1 MIRFIIRRILL
12 LIPML
17 LGTSLFIFLI
27 LRLGPSDPALDYL
40 RLSKIPPTPQAL
52 EHAREFLGLD
62 KPIMTQ
68 YFDWLSDALHL
79 NFGISYA
86 TQKPVLPDILYF
98 LPTTLQLAGLAL
110 ALTILISIPMGMLS
124 ARYREKWPDQLVRLI
139 AFIGV
144 SMPNFW
150 LGFLLILL
158 FSIHLGWLPPMGI
171 GGAKHLIMPVIA
183 ISLMSL
189 AINARLLRASMLEVS
204 GQRHVRYA
212 RLRGLSE
219 MTVERS
225 HILRNAWLPI
235 ITAIGMHIGELLGGT
250 LIIESIFSW
259 PGLGRYA
266 VSAIMNRDYPVIQ
279 CFTLLMVVIF
289 VLCNLIV
296 DIIYAIA
303 DPRIRLSAEGVEWW
317 TFY

>member
-1 MIRFIIRRILL
+1 MMRFIFRRVLL

-40 RLSKIPPTPQAL
+40 RLSKIPPTPQAV
-52 EHAREFLGLD
+52 ESARELLGLD

-68 YFDWLSDALHL
+68 YFHWLSDALHL
-79 NFGISYA
+79 DFGISYA
-86 TQKPVLPDILYF
+86 TQKPVLPDLLYF
-98 LPTTLQLAGLAL
+98 LPATLQLAGLAL
-110 ALTILISIPMGMLS
+110 ALTIILSVPMGMLA
-124 ARYREKWPDQLVRLI
+124 ARYREKWPDQLVRVI

-158 FSIHLGWLPPMGI
+158 FSIHLGWLPPMGK
-171 GGAKHLIMPVIA
+171 GEAKHLIMPVIA

-189 AINARLLRASMLEVS
+189 AINARLLRASMLEVA

-219 MTVERS
+219 MTMERS
-225 HILRNAWLPI
+225 HILRNAWLPV
-235 ITAIGMHIGELLGGT
+235 ITAIGMHIGELLGGA

-259 PGLGRYA
+259 PGVGRYA

-289 VLCNLIV
+289 VLCNLVV

-303 DPRIRLSAEGVEWW
+303 DPRIRLSAEGIE
-317 TFY
+317 

>member
-1 MIRFIIRRILL
+1 MMRFIFRRVLL

-17 LGTSLFIFLI
+17 FGTSLFIFLI

-40 RLSKIPPTPQAL
+40 RLSKIPPTQQAV
-52 EHAREFLGLD
+52 ESARELLGLD
-62 KPIMTQ
+62 KPVMTQ
-68 YFDWLSDALHL
+68 YFHWLSDALHL
-79 NFGISYA
+79 DFGISYA
-86 TQKPVLPDILYF
+86 TQKPVLPDLLYF
-98 LPTTLQLAGLAL
+98 LPATLQLAGLAL
-110 ALTILISIPMGMLS
+110 ALTIILSVPMGMLA
-124 ARYREKWPDQLVRLI
+124 ARYREKWPDQLVRVI

-158 FSIHLGWLPPMGI
+158 FSIHLGWLPPMGK
-171 GGAKHLIMPVIA
+171 GEAKHLIMPVIA

-225 HILRNAWLPI
+225 HILRNAWLPV
-235 ITAIGMHIGELLGGT
+235 ITAIGMHIGELLGGA

-259 PGLGRYA
+259 PGVGRYA

-303 DPRIRLSAEGVEWW
+303 DPRIRLSAEGIE
-317 TFY
+317 

>member
-1 MIRFIIRRILL
+1 MMRFIFRRVLL

-17 LGTSLFIFLI
+17 FGTSLFIFLI

-40 RLSKIPPTPQAL
+40 RLSKIPPTPQAV
-52 EHAREFLGLD
+52 ESARELLGLD
-62 KPIMTQ
+62 KPVMTQ
-68 YFDWLSDALHL
+68 YFHWLSDALHL
-79 NFGISYA
+79 DFGISYA
-86 TQKPVLPDILYF
+86 TQKPVLPDLLYF
-98 LPTTLQLAGLAL
+98 LPATLQLAGLAL
-110 ALTILISIPMGMLS
+110 ALTIILSVPMGMLA
-124 ARYREKWPDQLVRLI
+124 ARYREKWPDQLVRVI

-158 FSIHLGWLPPMGI
+158 FSIHLGWLPPMGK
-171 GGAKHLIMPVIA
+171 GEAKHLVMPVIA

-189 AINARLLRASMLEVS
+189 AINARLLRASMLEVA

-225 HILRNAWLPI
+225 HILRNAWLPV
-235 ITAIGMHIGELLGGT
+235 ITAIGMHIGELLGGV

-259 PGLGRYA
+259 PGVGRYA

-303 DPRIRLSAEGVEWW
+303 DPRIRLSAEGIE
-317 TFY
+317 

>member
-1 MIRFIIRRILL
+1 MMRFIFRRVLL

-40 RLSKIPPTPQAL
+40 RLSKIPPTPQAV
-52 EHAREFLGLD
+52 ESARELLGLD

-68 YFDWLSDALHL
+68 YFHWLSDALHL
-79 NFGISYA
+79 DFGISYA
-86 TQKPVLPDILYF
+86 TQKPVLPDLLYF
-98 LPTTLQLAGLAL
+98 LPATLQLAGLAL
-110 ALTILISIPMGMLS
+110 ALTIILSVPMGMLA
-124 ARYREKWPDQLVRLI
+124 ARYREKWPDQLVRVI

-158 FSIHLGWLPPMGI
+158 FSIHLGWLPPMGK
-171 GGAKHLIMPVIA
+171 GEAKHLIMPVIA

-189 AINARLLRASMLEVS
+189 AINARLLRASMLEVA

-225 HILRNAWLPI
+225 HILRNAWLPV
-235 ITAIGMHIGELLGGT
+235 ITAIGMHIGELLGGA

-259 PGLGRYA
+259 PGVGRYT

-303 DPRIRLSAEGVEWW
+303 DPRIRLSAEGIE
-317 TFY
+317 

>member
-1 MIRFIIRRILL
+1 MMRFIFRRVLL

-40 RLSKIPPTPQAL
+40 RLSKIPPTPQAV
-52 EHAREFLGLD
+52 ESARELLGLD

-68 YFDWLSDALHL
+68 YFHWLSDALHL
-79 NFGISYA
+79 DFGISYA
-86 TQKPVLPDILYF
+86 TQKPVLPDLLYF
-98 LPTTLQLAGLAL
+98 LPATLQLAGLAL
-110 ALTILISIPMGMLS
+110 ALTIILSVPMGMLA
-124 ARYREKWPDQLVRLI
+124 ARYREKWPDQLVRVI

-158 FSIHLGWLPPMGI
+158 FSIHLGWLPPMGK
-171 GGAKHLIMPVIA
+171 GEAKHLIMPVIA

-189 AINARLLRASMLEVS
+189 AINARLLRASMLEVA

-219 MTVERS
+219 MTVELS
-225 HILRNAWLPI
+225 HILRNAWLPV
-235 ITAIGMHIGELLGGT
+235 ITAIGMHIGELLGGA

-259 PGLGRYA
+259 PGVGRYA

-303 DPRIRLSAEGVEWW
+303 DPRIRLSAEGIE
-317 TFY
+317 

>member
-1 MIRFIIRRILL
+1 MMRFIFRRVLL

-40 RLSKIPPTPQAL
+40 RLSKIPPTPQAV
-52 EHAREFLGLD
+52 ESARELLGLD

-68 YFDWLSDALHL
+68 YFHWLSDALHL
-79 NFGISYA
+79 DFGISYA
-86 TQKPVLPDILYF
+86 TQKSVLPDLLYF
-98 LPTTLQLAGLAL
+98 LPATLQLAGLAL
-110 ALTILISIPMGMLS
+110 ALTIILSVPMGMLA
-124 ARYREKWPDQLVRLI
+124 ARYREKWPDQLVRVI

-158 FSIHLGWLPPMGI
+158 FSIHLGWLPPMGK
-171 GGAKHLIMPVIA
+171 GEAKHLIMPVIA

-189 AINARLLRASMLEVS
+189 AINARLLRASMLEVA

-225 HILRNAWLPI
+225 HILRNAWLPV
-235 ITAIGMHIGELLGGT
+235 ITAIGMHIGELLGGA

-259 PGLGRYA
+259 PGVGRYA

-303 DPRIRLSAEGVEWW
+303 DPRIRLSAEGIE
-317 TFY
+317 

>member
-1 MIRFIIRRILL
+1 M
-12 LIPML
+12 

-40 RLSKIPPTPQAL
+40 RLSKIPPTPQAV
-52 EHAREFLGLD
+52 ESARELLGLD

-68 YFDWLSDALHL
+68 YFHWLSDALHL
-79 NFGISYA
+79 DFGISYA
-86 TQKPVLPDILYF
+86 TQKPVLPDLLYF
-98 LPTTLQLAGLAL
+98 LPATLQLAGLAL
-110 ALTILISIPMGMLS
+110 ALTIILSVPMGMLA
-124 ARYREKWPDQLVRLI
+124 ARYREKWPDQLVRVI

-158 FSIHLGWLPPMGI
+158 FSIHLGWLPPMGK
-171 GGAKHLIMPVIA
+171 GEAKHLIMPVIA

-189 AINARLLRASMLEVS
+189 AINARLLRASMLEVA

-225 HILRNAWLPI
+225 HILRNAWLPV
-235 ITAIGMHIGELLGGT
+235 ITAIGMHIGELLGGA

-259 PGLGRYA
+259 PGVGRYA

-289 VLCNLIV
+289 VLCNLVV

-303 DPRIRLSAEGVEWW
+303 DPRIRLSAEGIE
-317 TFY
+317 

>member
-1 MIRFIIRRILL
+1 MMRFIFRRVLL

-40 RLSKIPPTPQAL
+40 RLSKIPPTPQAV
-52 EHAREFLGLD
+52 ESARELLGLD
-62 KPIMTQ
+62 KPVMTQ
-68 YFDWLSDALHL
+68 YFHWLSDAPHL
-79 NFGISYA
+79 DFGISYA
-86 TQKPVLPDILYF
+86 TQKPVLPDLLYF
-98 LPTTLQLAGLAL
+98 LPATLQLAGLAL
-110 ALTILISIPMGMLS
+110 ALTIILSVPMGMLA
-124 ARYREKWPDQLVRLI
+124 ARYREKWPDQLVRVI

-158 FSIHLGWLPPMGI
+158 FSIHLGWLPPMGK
-171 GGAKHLIMPVIA
+171 GEAKHLIMPVIA

-189 AINARLLRASMLEVS
+189 AINARLLRASMLEVA

-225 HILRNAWLPI
+225 HILRNAWLPV
-235 ITAIGMHIGELLGGT
+235 ITAIGMHIGELLGGA

-259 PGLGRYA
+259 PGVGRYA

-303 DPRIRLSAEGVEWW
+303 DPRIRLSAEGIE
-317 TFY
+317 

>member
-1 MIRFIIRRILL
+1 MMRFIFRRVLL

-40 RLSKIPPTPQAL
+40 RLSKIPPTPQAV
-52 EHAREFLGLD
+52 ESARELLGLD

-68 YFDWLSDALHL
+68 YFHWLSDALHL
-79 NFGISYA
+79 DFGISYA
-86 TQKPVLPDILYF
+86 TQKPVLPDLLYF
-98 LPTTLQLAGLAL
+98 LPATLQLAGLAL
-110 ALTILISIPMGMLS
+110 ALTIILSVPMGMLA
-124 ARYREKWPDQLVRLI
+124 ARYREKWPDQLVRVI

-158 FSIHLGWLPPMGI
+158 FSIHLGWLPPMGK
-171 GGAKHLIMPVIA
+171 GEAKHLIMPVIA

-189 AINARLLRASMLEVS
+189 AINARLLRASMLEVA

-212 RLRGLSE
+212 RLCGLSE

-225 HILRNAWLPI
+225 HILRNAWLPV
-235 ITAIGMHIGELLGGT
+235 ITAIGMHIGELLGGA

-259 PGLGRYA
+259 PGVGRYA

-303 DPRIRLSAEGVEWW
+303 DPRIRLSAEGIE
-317 TFY
+317 

>member
-1 MIRFIIRRILL
+1 MMRFIFRRVLL

-40 RLSKIPPTPQAL
+40 RLSKIPPTPQAV
-52 EHAREFLGLD
+52 ESARELLGLD

-68 YFDWLSDALHL
+68 YFHWLSDALHL
-79 NFGISYA
+79 DFGISYA
-86 TQKPVLPDILYF
+86 TQKPVLPDLLYF
-98 LPTTLQLAGLAL
+98 LPATLQLAGLAL
-110 ALTILISIPMGMLS
+110 ALTIILSVPMGMLA
-124 ARYREKWPDQLVRLI
+124 ARYREKWPDQLVRVI
-139 AFIGV
+139 TFIGV

-158 FSIHLGWLPPMGI
+158 FSIHLGWLPPMGK
-171 GGAKHLIMPVIA
+171 GEAKHLIMPVIA

-189 AINARLLRASMLEVS
+189 AINARLLRASMLEVA

-225 HILRNAWLPI
+225 HILRNAWLPV
-235 ITAIGMHIGELLGGT
+235 ITAIGMHIGELLGGA

-259 PGLGRYA
+259 PGVGRYA

-289 VLCNLIV
+289 VLCNLVV

-303 DPRIRLSAEGVEWW
+303 DPRIRLSAEGIE
-317 TFY
+317 

>member
-1 MIRFIIRRILL
+1 MMRFIFRRVLL

-17 LGTSLFIFLI
+17 FGTSLFIFLI

-40 RLSKIPPTPQAL
+40 RLSKIPPTPQAV
-52 EHAREFLGLD
+52 ESARELLGLD
-62 KPIMTQ
+62 KPVMTQ
-68 YFDWLSDALHL
+68 YFHWLSDALHL
-79 NFGISYA
+79 DFGISYA
-86 TQKPVLPDILYF
+86 TQKPVLPDLLYF
-98 LPTTLQLAGLAL
+98 LPATLQLAGLAL
-110 ALTILISIPMGMLS
+110 ALTIILSVPMGMLA
-124 ARYREKWPDQLVRLI
+124 ARYREKWPDQLVRVI

-158 FSIHLGWLPPMGI
+158 FSIHLGWLPPMGK
-171 GGAKHLIMPVIA
+171 GEVKHLIMPVIA

-225 HILRNAWLPI
+225 HILRNAWLPV
-235 ITAIGMHIGELLGGT
+235 ITAIGMHIGELLGGA

-259 PGLGRYA
+259 PGVGRYA

-303 DPRIRLSAEGVEWW
+303 DPRIRLSAEGIE
-317 TFY
+317 

>member
-1 MIRFIIRRILL
+1 MMRFIFRRVLL

-17 LGTSLFIFLI
+17 LGTSLIIFLI
-27 LRLGPSDPALDYL
+27 LRLGPYDPALDYL
-40 RLSKIPPTPQAL
+40 RLSKIPPTPQAV
-52 EHAREFLGLD
+52 ESARELLGLD

-68 YFDWLSDALHL
+68 YFHWLSDALHL
-79 NFGISYA
+79 DFGISYA
-86 TQKPVLPDILYF
+86 TQKPVLPDLLYF
-98 LPTTLQLAGLAL
+98 LPATLQLAGLAL
-110 ALTILISIPMGMLS
+110 ALTIILSVPMGMLA
-124 ARYREKWPDQLVRLI
+124 ARYREKWPDQLVRVI

-158 FSIHLGWLPPMGI
+158 FSIHLGWLPPMGK
-171 GGAKHLIMPVIA
+171 GEAKHLIMPVIA

-189 AINARLLRASMLEVS
+189 AINARLLRASMLEVA

-225 HILRNAWLPI
+225 HILRNAWLPV
-235 ITAIGMHIGELLGGT
+235 ITAIGMHIGELLGGA

-259 PGLGRYA
+259 PGVGRYA

-303 DPRIRLSAEGVEWW
+303 DPRIRLSAEGIE
-317 TFY
+317 

>member
-1 MIRFIIRRILL
+1 MMRFIFRRVLL

-27 LRLGPSDPALDYL
+27 LRQGPSDPALDYL
-40 RLSKIPPTPQAL
+40 RLSKIPPTPQAV
-52 EHAREFLGLD
+52 ESARELLGLD

-68 YFDWLSDALHL
+68 YFHWLSDALHL
-79 NFGISYA
+79 DFGISYA
-86 TQKPVLPDILYF
+86 TQKPVLPDLLYF
-98 LPTTLQLAGLAL
+98 LPATLQLAGLAL
-110 ALTILISIPMGMLS
+110 ALTIILSVPMGMLA
-124 ARYREKWPDQLVRLI
+124 ARYREKWPDQLVRVI

-158 FSIHLGWLPPMGI
+158 FSIHLGWLPPMGK
-171 GGAKHLIMPVIA
+171 GEAKHLIMPVIA

-189 AINARLLRASMLEVS
+189 AINARLLRASMLEVA

-225 HILRNAWLPI
+225 HILRNAWLPV
-235 ITAIGMHIGELLGGT
+235 ITAIGMHIGELLGGA

-259 PGLGRYA
+259 PGVGRYA

-303 DPRIRLSAEGVEWW
+303 DPRIRLSAEGIE
-317 TFY
+317 

>member
-1 MIRFIIRRILL
+1 MMRFIFRRVLL

-40 RLSKIPPTPQAL
+40 RLSKIPPTPQAV
-52 EHAREFLGLD
+52 ESARELLGLD

-68 YFDWLSDALHL
+68 YFHWLSDALHL
-79 NFGISYA
+79 DFGISYA
-86 TQKPVLPDILYF
+86 TQKPVLPDLLYF
-98 LPTTLQLAGLAL
+98 LPATLHLAGLAL
-110 ALTILISIPMGMLS
+110 ALTIILSVPMGMLA
-124 ARYREKWPDQLVRLI
+124 ARYREKWPDQLVRVI

-158 FSIHLGWLPPMGI
+158 FSIHLGWLPPMGK
-171 GGAKHLIMPVIA
+171 GEAKHLIMPVIA

-189 AINARLLRASMLEVS
+189 AINARLLRASMLEVA

-225 HILRNAWLPI
+225 HILRNAWLPV
-235 ITAIGMHIGELLGGT
+235 ITAIGMHIGELLGGA

-259 PGLGRYA
+259 PGVGRYA

-303 DPRIRLSAEGVEWW
+303 DPRIRLSAEGIE
-317 TFY
+317 

>member
-1 MIRFIIRRILL
+1 MMRFIFRRVLL

-40 RLSKIPPTPQAL
+40 RLSKIPPTPQAV
-52 EHAREFLGLD
+52 ESARELLGLD
-62 KPIMTQ
+62 KPVMTQ
-68 YFDWLSDALHL
+68 YFHWLSDALHL
-79 NFGISYA
+79 DFGISYA
-86 TQKPVLPDILYF
+86 TQKPVLPDLLYF
-98 LPTTLQLAGLAL
+98 LPATLQLAGLAL
-110 ALTILISIPMGMLS
+110 ALTIILSVPMGMLA
-124 ARYREKWPDQLVRLI
+124 ARYREKWPDQLVRVI

-158 FSIHLGWLPPMGI
+158 FSIHLGWLPPMGK
-171 GGAKHLIMPVIA
+171 GEAKHLIMPVIA

-189 AINARLLRASMLEVS
+189 AINARLLRASMLEVA

-225 HILRNAWLPI
+225 HILRNAWLPV
-235 ITAIGMHIGELLGGT
+235 ITAIGMHIGELLGVA

-259 PGLGRYA
+259 PGVGRYA

-289 VLCNLIV
+289 VLCNLVV

-303 DPRIRLSAEGVEWW
+303 DPRIRLSAEGIE
-317 TFY
+317 

>member
-1 MIRFIIRRILL
+1 MMRFIFRRVLL

-40 RLSKIPPTPQAL
+40 RLSKIPPTPQAV
-52 EHAREFLGLD
+52 ESAREFLGLD

-68 YFDWLSDALHL
+68 YFHWLSDALHL
-79 NFGISYA
+79 DFGISYA
-86 TQKPVLPDILYF
+86 TQKPVLPDLLYF
-98 LPTTLQLAGLAL
+98 LPATLQLAGLAL
-110 ALTILISIPMGMLS
+110 ALTIILSVPMGMLA
-124 ARYREKWPDQLVRLI
+124 ARYREKWPDQLVRVI

-158 FSIHLGWLPPMGI
+158 FSIHLGWLPPMGQ
-171 GGAKHLIMPVIA
+171 GEAKHLIMPVIA

-189 AINARLLRASMLEVS
+189 AINARLLRASMLEVA

-225 HILRNAWLPI
+225 HILRNAWLPV
-235 ITAIGMHIGELLGGT
+235 ITAIGMHIGELLGGA

-259 PGLGRYA
+259 PGVGRYA

-303 DPRIRLSAEGVEWW
+303 DPRIRLSAEGIE
-317 TFY
+317 

>member
-1 MIRFIIRRILL
+1 MMRFIFRRVLL

-17 LGTSLFIFLI
+17 FGTSLFIFLI

-40 RLSKIPPTPQAL
+40 RLSKIPPTPQAV
-52 EHAREFLGLD
+52 ESARELLGLD

-68 YFDWLSDALHL
+68 YFHWLSDALHL
-79 NFGISYA
+79 DFGISYA
-86 TQKPVLPDILYF
+86 TQKPVLPDLLYF
-98 LPTTLQLAGLAL
+98 LPATLQLAGLAL
-110 ALTILISIPMGMLS
+110 ALTIILSVPMGMLA
-124 ARYREKWPDQLVRLI
+124 ARYREKWPDQLVRVI

-158 FSIHLGWLPPMGI
+158 FSIHLGWLPPMGK
-171 GGAKHLIMPVIA
+171 GEAKHLIMPVIA

-189 AINARLLRASMLEVS
+189 AINARLLRASMLEVA

-225 HILRNAWLPI
+225 HILRNAWLPV
-235 ITAIGMHIGELLGGT
+235 ITAIGMHIGELLGGA

-259 PGLGRYA
+259 PGVGRYA

-303 DPRIRLSAEGVEWW
+303 DPRIRLSAEGIE
-317 TFY
+317 

>member
-1 MIRFIIRRILL
+1 MMRFIFRRVLL

-40 RLSKIPPTPQAL
+40 RLSKIPPTPQAV
-52 EHAREFLGLD
+52 ESARELLGLD

-68 YFDWLSDALHL
+68 YFHWLSDALHL
-79 NFGISYA
+79 DFGISYA
-86 TQKPVLPDILYF
+86 TQKPVLPDLLYF
-98 LPTTLQLAGLAL
+98 LPATLQLAGLAL
-110 ALTILISIPMGMLS
+110 ALTIILSVPMGML
-124 ARYREKWPDQLVRLI
+124 ATRYREKWPDQLVRVI

-158 FSIHLGWLPPMGI
+158 FSIHLGWLPPMGK
-171 GGAKHLIMPVIA
+171 GEAKHLIMPVIA

-189 AINARLLRASMLEVS
+189 AINARLLRASMLEVA

-225 HILRNAWLPI
+225 HILRNAWLPV
-235 ITAIGMHIGELLGGT
+235 ITAIGMHIGELLGGA

-259 PGLGRYA
+259 PGVGRYA

-289 VLCNLIV
+289 VLCNLVV

-303 DPRIRLSAEGVEWW
+303 DPRIRLSAEGIE
-317 TFY
+317 

>member
-1 MIRFIIRRILL
+1 MMRFIFRRVLL

-40 RLSKIPPTPQAL
+40 RLSKIPPTPQAV
-52 EHAREFLGLD
+52 ESARELLGLD

-68 YFDWLSDALHL
+68 YFHWLSDALHL
-79 NFGISYA
+79 DFGISYA
-86 TQKPVLPDILYF
+86 TQKPVLPDLLYF
-98 LPTTLQLAGLAL
+98 LPATLQLAGLAL
-110 ALTILISIPMGMLS
+110 ALTIILSVPMGMLA
-124 ARYREKWPDQLVRLI
+124 ARYREKWPDQLVRVI

-158 FSIHLGWLPPMGI
+158 FSIHLGWLPPMGK
-171 GGAKHLIMPVIA
+171 GEAKHLIMPVIA

-189 AINARLLRASMLEVS
+189 AINARLLRASMLEVA

-219 MTVERS
+219 ITVERS
-225 HILRNAWLPI
+225 HILRNAWLPV
-235 ITAIGMHIGELLGGT
+235 ITAIGMHIGELLGGA

-259 PGLGRYA
+259 PGVGRYA

-303 DPRIRLSAEGVEWW
+303 DPRIRLSAEGIE
-317 TFY
+317 

>member
-1 MIRFIIRRILL
+1 MMRFIFRRVLL

-40 RLSKIPPTPQAL
+40 RLSKIPPTPQAV
-52 EHAREFLGLD
+52 ESARELLGLD
-62 KPIMTQ
+62 KPVMTQ
-68 YFDWLSDALHL
+68 YFHWLSDALHL
-79 NFGISYA
+79 DFGISYA
-86 TQKPVLPDILYF
+86 TQKPVLPDLLYF
-98 LPTTLQLAGLAL
+98 LPATLQLAGLAL
-110 ALTILISIPMGMLS
+110 ALTIILSVPMGMLA
-124 ARYREKWPDQLVRLI
+124 ARYREKWPDQLVRVI

-158 FSIHLGWLPPMGI
+158 FSIHLGWLPPMGK
-171 GGAKHLIMPVIA
+171 GEAKHLVMPVIA

-189 AINARLLRASMLEVS
+189 AINARLLRASMLEVA

-235 ITAIGMHIGELLGGT
+235 ITAIGMHIGELLGGA

-259 PGLGRYA
+259 PGVGRYA

-303 DPRIRLSAEGVEWW
+303 DPRIRLSAEGIE
-317 TFY
+317 

>member
-1 MIRFIIRRILL
+1 MMRFIFRRVLL

-40 RLSKIPPTPQAL
+40 RLSKIPPTPQAV
-52 EHAREFLGLD
+52 ESARELLGLD

-68 YFDWLSDALHL
+68 YFHWLSDALHL
-79 NFGISYA
+79 DFGISYA
-86 TQKPVLPDILYF
+86 TQKPVLPDLLYF
-98 LPTTLQLAGLAL
+98 LPATLQLAGLAL
-110 ALTILISIPMGMLS
+110 ALTIILSVPMGMLA
-124 ARYREKWPDQLVRLI
+124 ARYREKWPDQLVRVI

-158 FSIHLGWLPPMGI
+158 FSIHLGWLPPMGK
-171 GGAKHLIMPVIA
+171 GEAKHLIMPVIA

-189 AINARLLRASMLEVS
+189 AINARLLRASMLEVA

-225 HILRNAWLPI
+225 HILRNAWLPV
-235 ITAIGMHIGELLGGT
+235 ITAIGMHIGELLGSA

-259 PGLGRYA
+259 PGVGRYA

-303 DPRIRLSAEGVEWW
+303 DPRIRLSAEGIE
-317 TFY
+317 

>member
-1 MIRFIIRRILL
+1 MMRFIFRRVLL

-40 RLSKIPPTPQAL
+40 RLSKIPPTPQAV
-52 EHAREFLGLD
+52 ESARELLGLD
-62 KPIMTQ
+62 KPVMTQ
-68 YFDWLSDALHL
+68 YFHWLSDVLHL
-79 NFGISYA
+79 DFGISYA
-86 TQKPVLPDILYF
+86 TQKPVLPDLLYF
-98 LPTTLQLAGLAL
+98 LPATLQLAGLAL
-110 ALTILISIPMGMLS
+110 ALTIILSVPMGMLA
-124 ARYREKWPDQLVRLI
+124 ARYREKWPDQLVRVI

-158 FSIHLGWLPPMGI
+158 FSIHLGWLPPMGK
-171 GGAKHLIMPVIA
+171 GEAKHLIMPVIA

-189 AINARLLRASMLEVS
+189 AINARLLRASMLEVA

-225 HILRNAWLPI
+225 HILRNAWLPV
-235 ITAIGMHIGELLGGT
+235 ITAIGMHIGELLGGA

-259 PGLGRYA
+259 PGVGRYA

-303 DPRIRLSAEGVEWW
+303 DPRIRLSAEGIE
-317 TFY
+317 

>member
-1 MIRFIIRRILL
+1 MMRFIFRRVLL

-40 RLSKIPPTPQAL
+40 RLSKIPPTPQAV
-52 EHAREFLGLD
+52 ESARELLGLD
-62 KPIMTQ
+62 KPVMTQ
-68 YFDWLSDALHL
+68 YFHWLSDAVHL
-79 NFGISYA
+79 DFGISYA
-86 TQKPVLPDILYF
+86 TQKPVLPDLLYF
-98 LPTTLQLAGLAL
+98 LPATLQLAGLAL
-110 ALTILISIPMGMLS
+110 ALTIILSVPMGMLA
-124 ARYREKWPDQLVRLI
+124 ARYREKWPDQLVRVI

-158 FSIHLGWLPPMGI
+158 FSIHLGWLPPMGK
-171 GGAKHLIMPVIA
+171 GEAKHLIMPVIA

-189 AINARLLRASMLEVS
+189 AINARLLRASMLEVA

-225 HILRNAWLPI
+225 HILRNAWLPV
-235 ITAIGMHIGELLGGT
+235 ITAIGMHIGELLGGA

-259 PGLGRYA
+259 PGVGRYA

-279 CFTLLMVVIF
+279 CLTLLMVVIF
-289 VLCNLIV
+289 VLCNLVV

-303 DPRIRLSAEGVEWW
+303 DPRIRLSAEGIE
-317 TFY
+317 